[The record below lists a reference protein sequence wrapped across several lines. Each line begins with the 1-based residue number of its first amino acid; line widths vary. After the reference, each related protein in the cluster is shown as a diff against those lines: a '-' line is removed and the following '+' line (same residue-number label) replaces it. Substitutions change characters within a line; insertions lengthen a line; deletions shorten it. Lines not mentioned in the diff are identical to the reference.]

1 MNIFESDYAKT
12 NPKHVKT
19 VRSGGRSFTAIN
31 ATAQIKNAT
40 EAGRKITEQNGSAP
54 TDDELAK
61 KLGITVEKLY
71 ETFIN
76 ARTKHF
82 VSIDAIT
89 EKYPAI
95 SDMLS
100 DKKTANPDQQLERTE
115 LIDKLADAIMQLEE
129 RKRQIIILYYQQN
142 LTMKQIASLFDIT
155 ESRVS
160 QMHASAI
167 FNLSVK
173 LRHLK
178 NGRE

>member
-1 MNIFESDYAKT
+1 
-12 NPKHVKT
+12 
-19 VRSGGRSFTAIN
+19 
-31 ATAQIKNAT
+31 
-40 EAGRKITEQNGSAP
+40 
-54 TDDELAK
+54 
-61 KLGITVEKLY
+61 
-71 ETFIN
+71 
-76 ARTKHF
+76 
-82 VSIDAIT
+82 
-89 EKYPAI
+89 
-95 SDMLS
+95 
-100 DKKTANPDQQLERTE
+100 RTE

-142 LTMKQIASLFDIT
+142 LTMKQIAGLFDIT